1 MPFMMRQEL
10 NDQLTDPILAGIG
23 LVNHVICMPNES
35 TKPKV
40 YKCVSVVVQFE
51 VGSGFT

>member
-10 NDQLTDPILAGIG
+10 NDRLTDPILAGIV

-35 TKPKV
+35 TA
-40 YKCVSVVVQFE
+40 SVVVQFE